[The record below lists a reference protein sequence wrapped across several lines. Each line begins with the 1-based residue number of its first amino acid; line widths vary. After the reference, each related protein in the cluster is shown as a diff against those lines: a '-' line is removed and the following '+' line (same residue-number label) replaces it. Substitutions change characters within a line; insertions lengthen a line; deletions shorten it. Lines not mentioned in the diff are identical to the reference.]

1 MCTCFP
7 DAKAGLAIIVSLG
20 DVVMLSWILPDPD
33 DTSLPYQQTTTRDK
47 WMEAAP
53 INQSAIELLVEQG

>member
-1 MCTCFP
+1 MCTCFL

-20 DVVMLSWILPDPD
+20 DVVMLFGILPDPK
-33 DTSLPYQQTTTRDK
+33 DTPPCHIRQTAARDK

-53 INQSAIELLVEQG
+53 INQSAI